1 MSRKLPGKW
10 FRCEGA
16 EGICTRG
23 AEGTEGEERA
33 LFGKAPAEGA
43 EGAKGATGAARTG
56 GGRVHTQ
63 WAISGTEETWDRP
76 EGSW

>member
-1 MSRKLPGKW
+1 MSGKLPGKW
-10 FRCEGA
+10 FRCERA

-43 EGAKGATGAARTG
+43 EGACESTGAARAG

-63 WAISGTEETWDRP
+63 WATSGTEETWVCP
-76 EGSW
+76 EGS